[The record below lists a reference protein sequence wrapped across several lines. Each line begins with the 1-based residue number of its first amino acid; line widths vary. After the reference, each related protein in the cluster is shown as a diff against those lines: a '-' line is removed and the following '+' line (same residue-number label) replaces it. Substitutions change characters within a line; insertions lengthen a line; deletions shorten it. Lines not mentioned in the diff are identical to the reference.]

1 MTVYK
6 KILHFNTINNVSK
19 FKNPYDQCILNLRT
33 TYRNIRKI
41 TLKSAEISVK
51 KDTVL
56 NGIDENLNYAWAYV
70 IDNEET
76 WVSMNK
82 IIKNNDTLDNIIVK
96 MNEQVALQLKPNTSI
111 VFYKEF
117 SGYVSVEIIG
127 FETENVGLHKNS
139 KLLQLLG
146 YDPLN
151 EITND
156 PVIKEYDAQ
165 NDATYIT
172 FNSKPFSQSTS
183 SSNYVCIYLSNI
195 PSTGSSN
202 ADGSPCSFKIPLSNF
217 KVSDTGDFDSFFYN
231 EQSNYTQS
239 VEVQDKHFVLT
250 NLNISLYN
258 AYNQIFSAS
267 VLLNWSFTVEI
278 EYIGF

>member
-41 TLKSAEISVK
+41 ILKSAEISVK

-76 WVSMNK
+76 WISMNK

-96 MNEQVALQLKPNTSI
+96 MNEQVALQLKPYTSI

-127 FETENVGLHKNS
+127 FETVNVG
-139 KLLQLLG
+139 
-146 YDPLN
+146 
-151 EITND
+151 
-156 PVIKEYDAQ
+156 
-165 NDATYIT
+165 
-172 FNSKPFSQSTS
+172 
-183 SSNYVCIYLSNI
+183 
-195 PSTGSSN
+195 
-202 ADGSPCSFKIPLSNF
+202 
-217 KVSDTGDFDSFFYN
+217 
-231 EQSNYTQS
+231 
-239 VEVQDKHFVLT
+239 
-250 NLNISLYN
+250 
-258 AYNQIFSAS
+258 
-267 VLLNWSFTVEI
+267 
-278 EYIGF
+278 